1 MQIRV
6 KVLFLG
12 FVIVMLTSC
21 GGGGAGGGNENWG
34 IDQNSGVP
42 LPVCNG
48 DQNSTTNAMIVKA
61 NQTIKKIINPTVLRI
76 WHYQSGE
83 KKACVVQGKAVIDG

>member
-21 GGGGAGGGNENWG
+21 GGGGAGGGVQSWG
-34 IDQNSGVP
+34 IDQNSGVL

-48 DQNSTTNAMIVKA
+48 DQNSTTNAMRVKA
-61 NQTIKKIINPTVLRI
+61 NQKIKKIIDPTVLRI

-83 KKACVVQGKAVIDG
+83 KKVCVVQGKAVIVG